1 MSLRFIVFAALALLL
16 DTGLGSSASAQRV
29 REKGLKSSFGL
40 KPKSPLKLS
49 VRADTLQQHSAKG
62 LAAVLVIR
70 NDSTVAITVDNPVDY
85 LHMRLTDASG
95 ADVFFPHPSRLHFD
109 LKRGGGSKAYAE
121 AFRSYS
127 ITRVT
132 INNKPSPVNLWI
144 SDAIT
149 IPAHGDVKVFLN
161 ITDMLPPHAPM
172 PYTADQAVKVPA
184 GKYSLSMSVGLA
196 WGSRRVE
203 TFHADPIT
211 IHYVDKARAQGK

>member
-1 MSLRFIVFAALALLL
+1 MRLKFIAFVALVLLL

-29 REKGLKSSFGL
+29 REKAFNTSFGL
-40 KPKSPLKLS
+40 KPKRALKPS
-49 VRADTLQQHSAKG
+49 IRADTLQQHSPKG

-70 NDSTVAITVDNPVDY
+70 NDSTVAITVENPVDFLY
-85 LHMRLTDASG
+85 MRLTDASG
-95 ADVFFPHPSRLHFD
+95 ADVFFPHPSRLRYD
-109 LKRGGGSKAYAE
+109 LKRGGLRAYAE

-132 INNKPSPVNLWI
+132 INDKPSPVNLWI

-149 IPAHGDVKVFLN
+149 IPAHGDVKVFFN
-161 ITDMLPPHAPM
+161 ITDVLPPHAPM

-184 GKYSLSMSVGLA
+184 GKYDLGMSVGLA
-196 WGSRRVE
+196 WGNRRVE

-211 IHYVDKARAQGK
+211 IHYVD